1 MFFSDPRLLGL
12 ALLRKRAF
20 SLWSLIGLIELPKFS
35 GNVRLEPRLS
45 LVLLNLLEIFNS
57 LFLRSLHAL
66 CPKLSRSH
74 PVEWVVLDQL
84 LRLRPVTLLG
94 LVQKVIHV
102 QD

>member
-1 MFFSDPRLLGL
+1 
-12 ALLRKRAF
+12 
-20 SLWSLIGLIELPKFS
+20 
-35 GNVRLEPRLS
+35 LS

-66 CPKLSRSH
+66 CPELSRSH